1 MKICMDYQPAVAQCA
16 GIGRYTRVLA
26 SELAKLL
33 DSDDELRL
41 FYCDFKRA
49 GKRHCVD
56 GAEYVTFRAMPGA
69 LMQKMWHHLR
79 FPPFNWTA
87 GDADIYHFTNFTDRP
102 ITRGKSVV
110 SIHDMSFV
118 RFPQFAEKRN
128 LKYLNA
134 GLKRSAKNA
143 DAIITISEFSK
154 AEIEEL
160 LPEARGKVYVTY
172 LGIGEDFKPAS
183 EVETAA
189 VRREL
194 GLSRPFIMTLG
205 TVEPRKNLEFLVDV
219 FEQVAE
225 DDVDLVIAGALG
237 WESRSILE
245 RFENTRFPDQLHY
258 LRFVPDGK
266 LAALYSAASLFV
278 MPSFYEGFGFTPL
291 EAMACGTPVLT
302 STGGSIPEIV
312 GSAATVIK
320 GFDLYEWV
328 DAVRAILGDS
338 ARRVEM
344 SRTGLERSA
353 GFRWENT
360 ARETLAI
367 YKKVFGSKKG
377 ATGL

>member
-33 DSDDELRL
+33 DPEDELRL

-49 GKRHCVD
+49 GKRHSVD

-69 LMQKMWHHLR
+69 VMQKMWHHLR
-79 FPPFNWTA
+79 FPPFNWSA
-87 GDADIYHFTNFTDRP
+87 GGADIYHFTNFTDRP

-118 RFPQFAEKRN
+118 RYPQFAEKRN
-128 LKYLNA
+128 LKYLRA
-134 GLKRSAKNA
+134 GLKRTARNA

-160 LPEARGKVYVTY
+160 LPEARGKVFVTY
-172 LGIGEDFKPAS
+172 LGIGEDFKPAT
-183 EVETAA
+183 EVETEAA
-189 VRREL
+189 RREL
-194 GLSRPFIMTLG
+194 GLSHPFIMALG

-225 DDVDLVIAGALG
+225 DGVDLVIAGAPG
-237 WESRSILE
+237 WKSRPILE
-245 RFENTRFPDQLHY
+245 RFENTRFPNQLHY

-266 LAALYSAASLFV
+266 LATLYSAASLFV

-302 STGGSIPEIV
+302 SSGGSIPEVV
-312 GSAATVIK
+312 GSAARVLE
-320 GFDLYEWV
+320 GFDLREWV
-328 DAVRAILGDS
+328 EEVRAILGDPG
-338 ARRVEM
+338 RRAEM
-344 SRTGLERSA
+344 SRTGREHAA

-360 ARETLAI
+360 ARETLEI
-367 YKKVFGSKKG
+367 YRKVLGSRKDE
-377 ATGL
+377 TGL

>member
-1 MKICMDYQPAVAQCA
+1 
-16 GIGRYTRVLA
+16 
-26 SELAKLL
+26 
-33 DSDDELRL
+33 
-41 FYCDFKRA
+41 
-49 GKRHCVD
+49 
-56 GAEYVTFRAMPGA
+56 
-69 LMQKMWHHLR
+69 
-79 FPPFNWTA
+79 
-87 GDADIYHFTNFTDRP
+87 
-102 ITRGKSVV
+102 
-110 SIHDMSFV
+110 MSFV

-160 LPEARGKVYVTY
+160 LHEARGKVYVTY

-237 WESRSILE
+237 WKSRSILE

-312 GSAATVIK
+312 EAPQ
-320 GFDLYEWV
+320 L
-328 DAVRAILGDS
+328 L
-338 ARRVEM
+338 
-344 SRTGLERSA
+344 SRGL
-353 GFRWENT
+353 
-360 ARETLAI
+360 TL
-367 YKKVFGSKKG
+367 
-377 ATGL
+377 